1 MRAFKAYLK
10 AQGLAPTTITNHI
23 RALTNF
29 NHSLNASEVTIIR
42 HVNANYQVGSQQKA
56 ILASLSK
63 YRHFKRLPKDQIR
76 RALST
81 SNQDALNIQQTN
93 NDRID
98 LSSLPSVHDFR
109 ALLAEYW
116 KAKNYR
122 EYAILYLLLN
132 YNTRNKDLVAKTTTD
147 LKKVDATSNWL
158 YIRSKS
164 VVYFRNDYKTK
175 ARYGPKKHV
184 IYSKYFR
191 EALLHIDG
199 LLENGPNLDREV
211 KKVTRGVN
219 ESTLMK
225 INVCS
230 NNTIKG
236 LAKISKNRGTG
247 LETIKKSYDCT

>member
-1 MRAFKAYLK
+1 MGAFENYLT
-10 AQGLAPTTITNHI
+10 AQGLAPATITNHI
-23 RALTNF
+23 RALTHF
-29 NHSLNASEVTIIR
+29 RHSPDASEDAIVR
-42 HVNANYQVGSQQKA
+42 HVTANYQVESQQKT

-63 YRHFKRLPKDQIR
+63 YRHFKRLSKDQIR

-81 SNQDALNIQQTN
+81 ANQDALKIQQIN

-98 LSSLPSVHDFR
+98 VSSLPSVHDFR

-116 KAKNYR
+116 KAQNYK

-175 ARYGPKKHV
+175 AKYGPKKHV
-184 IYSKYFR
+184 VYSKYFR
-191 EALLHIDG
+191 EALQHIDG

-225 INVCS
+225 ISVCS

-236 LAKISKNRGTG
+236 LAKLSKNRGTG